1 MGDAYSFLQQQGC
14 INMGVPAGEPGQD
27 QEPEEE
33 PDASPTDEDIIRAL
47 QEILKKADLQV
58 GFLSAIAISTSYDCV
73 YPLTVAWCN
82 EDFSIIWLPCLPQEI
97 LRLPTLKQHLV
108 ATFQETTERMVRKQ
122 VQSRLGVDMSHRKAF
137 IKEQVSACS
146 LPIPFERGPFQPSRS
161 KAVLEAP
168 RGAKGFWP
176 IIATTHLISLDG
188 LAVWFMLDVYLPTVP
203 NGQVTQASSVN
214 SITAS
219 AVCTVQ
225 LAHCLYCAASPQRGE
240 RTDCGTRPQHTR
252 RDCTLSAP
260 FSSHLCAAVHRLQ
273 SSSAER

>member
-1 MGDAYSFLQQQGC
+1 
-14 INMGVPAGEPGQD
+14 
-27 QEPEEE
+27 
-33 PDASPTDEDIIRAL
+33 
-47 QEILKKADLQV
+47 
-58 GFLSAIAISTSYDCV
+58 
-73 YPLTVAWCN
+73 
-82 EDFSIIWLPCLPQEI
+82 
-97 LRLPTLKQHLV
+97 
-108 ATFQETTERMVRKQ
+108 MVRKQ

-203 NGQVTQASSVN
+203 NGPATQASSVN

-225 LAHCLYCAASPQRGE
+225 LAHCLYCAAKPTARRADRLWHTTTAHKGRLHTVSSIFLTSLCCGAQVTKFISGEMKSPGKKPAKQKPAKVVGRVIIVGA
-240 RTDCGTRPQHTR
+240 GPAG
-252 RDCTLSAP
+252 LAAAK
-260 FSSHLCAAVHRLQ
+260 HLKVCLIDAIP
-273 SSSAER
+273 S